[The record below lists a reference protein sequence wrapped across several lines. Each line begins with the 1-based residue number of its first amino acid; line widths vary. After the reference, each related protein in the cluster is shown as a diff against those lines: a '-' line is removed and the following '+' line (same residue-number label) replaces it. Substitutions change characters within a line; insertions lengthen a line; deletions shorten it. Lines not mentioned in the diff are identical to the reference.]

1 MKIFLKIV
9 IIFNVLVGFCFVTNA
24 QDKEKTLSRIEVLTS
39 PEYHGRGYVKDG
51 SGKAADYL
59 ADQME
64 EIGLNHF
71 GDDYFQTFTFDVNS
85 FPGKLSVKLDNN
97 KLEPGVDYLIGPA
110 TPDVNET
117 FELFLPDS
125 VLLNDTSEFKK
136 LVNRTDFSNKMLVV
150 DYAQTQNVEIK
161 KFYIAVMMRNE
172 TFGGVVE
179 LIPDELMWAVR
190 TFQQDYPVVKIKR
203 ESYIRDA
210 KELSLKVKADFIENF
225 EAKNVIGYI
234 EGEKKDEFFVFSA
247 HYDHLGRMGKKVYI
261 PGAQDNASGTAMVL
275 DIAEYYKKN
284 KPEYSIV
291 FMLFAA
297 EEAGLLGSVHYVL
310 NPMFDLRKVKMV
322 VNLDLVGTGDDGIT
336 IVNGANPDYSDIW
349 QKFEKIN
356 IEKEYFTTLKA
367 RGEASNSDHYPFHAV
382 GIPAVFIYTMGGQT
396 YYHNPKD
403 KPETLTFT
411 GYNAL
416 FNLLLNFV
424 DDYE

>member
-1 MKIFLKIV
+1 
-9 IIFNVLVGFCFVTNA
+9 
-24 QDKEKTLSRIEVLTS
+24 
-39 PEYHGRGYVKDG
+39 
-51 SGKAADYL
+51 
-59 ADQME
+59 
-64 EIGLNHF
+64 
-71 GDDYFQTFTFDVNS
+71 
-85 FPGKLSVKLDNN
+85 
-97 KLEPGVDYLIGPA
+97 
-110 TPDVNET
+110 
-117 FELFLPDS
+117 
-125 VLLNDTSEFKK
+125 
-136 LVNRTDFSNKMLVV
+136 
-150 DYAQTQNVEIK
+150 
-161 KFYIAVMMRNE
+161 
-172 TFGGVVE
+172 
-179 LIPDELMWAVR
+179 
-190 TFQQDYPVVKIKR
+190 
-203 ESYIRDA
+203 
-210 KELSLKVKADFIENF
+210 LKVKTEFVEDFQ
-225 EAKNVIGYI
+225 AKNVIGYI

-275 DIAEYYKKN
+275 DIAEYYKEN

-291 FMLFAA
+291 FMLFAG

-310 NPMFDLRKVKMV
+310 NPLFDLRKVKMV

-356 IEKEYFTTLKA
+356 IEKEYFTTIKA

-411 GYNAL
+411 GYDAL

-424 DDYE
+424 EDYE